1 MTTYTNVINYTE
13 QAANRTYKTFSE
25 PLNNTRIMLFLTS
38 LNLRANIQ
46 AKNTPLKKPFYPIHI
61 NMFKEVISTS

>member
-13 QAANRTYKTFSE
+13 QAADRIHKTFSE

-38 LNLRANIQ
+38 LNL
-46 AKNTPLKKPFYPIHI
+46 YG
-61 NMFKEVISTS
+61 